1 MKSITRLSIVLIAIS
16 LALPLWSAL
25 YLIPFVQPERAQIAA
40 GELHYMF
47 SYENF
52 VHEAGF
58 GRLAISIIAL
68 LILFI
73 PYRRGER
80 WAFAAL
86 VILAV
91 AYYVPVFLYDAIPN
105 LGTWPFFRNW
115 NLPQSKVQNL
125 AWVYWSSLAFTAF
138 LVVGLA
144 MSAPIF
150 FRRKAWLPV
159 SRIIRI

>member
-1 MKSITRLSIVLIAIS
+1 
-16 LALPLWSAL
+16 
-25 YLIPFVQPERAQIAA
+25 
-40 GELHYMF
+40 MF

-80 WAFAAL
+80 WAFAAW

-91 AYYVPVFLYDAIPN
+91 GYYVPVFLYDAIPN
-105 LGTWPFFRNW
+105 LGTWPLFRNW
-115 NLPQSKVQNL
+115 NLPQSKFVNL
-125 AWVYWSSLAFTAF
+125 AWIYWSSFVLTGF

-144 MSAPIF
+144 ISAPVF
-150 FRRKAWLPV
+150 LRK
-159 SRIIRI
+159 RT

>member
-1 MKSITRLSIVLIAIS
+1 LKFLTRLPIILIAIS
-16 LALPLWSAL
+16 LTLPLWSGL

-68 LILFI
+68 LILLI
-73 PYRRGER
+73 PYRKGER

-86 VILAV
+86 LILTTV
-91 AYYVPVFLYDAIPN
+91 YYVPVFLFGAIPN
-105 LGTWPFFRNW
+105 LGTWPAFRT
-115 NLPQSKVQNL
+115 LAQPKVASL
-125 AWVYWSSLAFTAF
+125 AWQYWSVLFLTAF
-138 LVVGLA
+138 LILGLA
-144 MSAPIF
+144 MSAPVF
-150 FRRKAWLPV
+150 FKRKGLG
-159 SRIIRI
+159 

>member
-1 MKSITRLSIVLIAIS
+1 VHKQGESVKSIIRLSIVLIAIS
-16 LALPLWSAL
+16 LALPLWSAM
-25 YLIPFVQPERAQIAA
+25 YLIPFVQPERAQVAA

-58 GRLAISIIAL
+58 ARLAISIMAL

-73 PYRRGER
+73 PYRKGER

-91 AYYVPVFLYDAIPN
+91 AYYVPVFLCGAIPN
-105 LGTWPFFRNW
+105 LGTWPLFRHW
-115 NLPQSKVQNL
+115 NLPQSRVSNL
-125 AWVYWSSLAFTAF
+125 AWQYRSSFLLTVF
-138 LVVGLA
+138 LVIGLA
-144 MSAPIF
+144 VSARYFSGGKLNSP
-150 FRRKAWLPV
+150 
-159 SRIIRI
+159 

>member
-1 MKSITRLSIVLIAIS
+1 MKFIARLSIVLIAIA
-16 LALPLWSAL
+16 LTLPLWSVPS
-25 YLIPFVQPERAQIAA
+25 LILFVQPERAQIRA

-91 AYYVPVFLYDAIPN
+91 AYYVPVFFFGAIPN
-105 LGTWPFFRNW
+105 LGTWPLLRNW
-115 NLPQSKVQNL
+115 NLPQLKVQSL
-125 AWVYWSSLAFTAF
+125 AGIYWSPIVPTAF

-144 MSAPIF
+144 MSLSVF
-150 FRRKAWLPV
+150 FRRKA
-159 SRIIRI
+159 

>member
-1 MKSITRLSIVLIAIS
+1 MKLITRLSIILIAIS

-58 GRLAISIIAL
+58 GRLVISVIAL
-68 LILFI
+68 LILLI

-91 AYYVPVFLYDAIPN
+91 AYYVPVFLYGAIPN
-105 LGTWPFFRNW
+105 LGTWSFFRNW
-115 NLPQSKVQNL
+115 NLPQIRMQSLTLQ
-125 AWVYWSSLAFTAF
+125 YWSSCLPTVL
-138 LVVGLA
+138 LVLGLA
-144 MSAPIF
+144 MSVPVF
-150 FRRKAWLPV
+150 FRRN
-159 SRIIRI
+159 S

>member
-1 MKSITRLSIVLIAIS
+1 LFNAILHWEEMPVKSLNRFSITLIAIS
-16 LALPLWSAL
+16 LALPLWSAFS
-25 YLIPFVQPERAQIAA
+25 LIPFAQPERAQIAA
-40 GELHYMF
+40 GQLNYMF

-58 GRLAISIIAL
+58 GRFVISIIAL
-68 LILFI
+68 LILLI

-91 AYYVPVFLYDAIPN
+91 AYYVPVFLFGAIPN
-105 LGTWPFFRNW
+105 LGSWHVFR
-115 NLPQSKVQNL
+115 NLPQPTVTNL
-125 AWVYWSSLAFTAF
+125 AWQYWSSLSLTTF

-144 MSAPIF
+144 MSVPLF
-150 FRRKAWLPV
+150 FRRKA
-159 SRIIRI
+159 

>member
-1 MKSITRLSIVLIAIS
+1 MKYVTRLSIMLIAIS
-16 LALPLWSAL
+16 LTLPLWSAL
-25 YLIPFVQPERAQIAA
+25 YLIPFVQSERAQIAA

-58 GRLAISIIAL
+58 GRLAISVIAL

-91 AYYVPVFLYDAIPN
+91 GYYVPVFLYGAIPN
-105 LGTWPFFRNW
+105 LGTWPLFRNW
-115 NLPQSKVQNL
+115 NLPQSKVGNITWQ
-125 AWVYWSSLAFTAF
+125 YWSSFVLAAC

-144 MSAPIF
+144 ISAPVF
-150 FRRKAWLPV
+150 FRKRA
-159 SRIIRI
+159 